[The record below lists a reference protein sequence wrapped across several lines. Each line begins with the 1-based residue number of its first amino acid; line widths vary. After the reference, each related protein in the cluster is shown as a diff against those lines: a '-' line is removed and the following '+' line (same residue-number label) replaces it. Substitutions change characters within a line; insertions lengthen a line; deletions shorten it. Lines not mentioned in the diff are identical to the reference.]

1 METLIKIIYIGVG
14 GTAVIIAAV
23 YLIWRAKS
31 IYKLKLAGPPPQ
43 RAHRKSIWRDP
54 GAVEQLDFH
63 AGPGGTDGAPAPP
76 FHFVAEH
83 ATGSNP
89 CISVRDERGLVWRV
103 KWGDEVRSETF
114 ATRLAWAVGYFVET
128 AYFIPEGHIE
138 GAADLTRARAC
149 VGEDCKF
156 KDARFELDEAG
167 VTKLFD
173 EHGWA
178 WDDNP
183 FVGTHELNGLKI
195 MLMLTSNWDNKDV
208 RDVARGSNTA
218 VFEYALGGGLVEA
231 RYLIIDWGATMGK
244 WGSNLFRSKWD
255 AAGYEAQTPE
265 FVTGVENGFVQWN
278 YLGQRTAEARE
289 QISVADV
296 RWLNQYTGRIT
307 DAQLRE
313 GLRASGATADE
324 IASFTRS
331 IRARLDMLK
340 EISEENAENRVQS
353 AE

>member
-1 METLIKIIYIGVG
+1 MDTLIKIIYIGVG
-14 GTAVIIAAV
+14 GTAVVIACV
-23 YLIWRAKS
+23 YLFWRAKS
-31 IYKLKLAGPPPQ
+31 VFMVKFAGPPPQ
-43 RAHRKSIWRDP
+43 RAHRKRIWRDP
-54 GAVEQLDFH
+54 GAVEQLDFK
-63 AGPGGTDGAPAPP
+63 AGPGGPSGAPALP
-76 FHFVAEH
+76 FQFVEEH
-83 ATGSNP
+83 STGSNP
-89 CISVRDERGLVWRV
+89 CLSVRDARGRVWRV

-114 ATRLAWAVGYFVET
+114 ATRLAWAAGYFVEV
-128 AYFIPEGHIE
+128 AYFIPEGLIE
-138 GAADLTRARAC
+138 GAAELERAREC

-156 KDARFELDEAG
+156 KDARFELDEEG

-183 FVGTHELNGLKI
+183 FVGTRELNGLKI

-218 VFEYALGGGLVEA
+218 IFEYALPGGLIEA

-289 QISVADV
+289 QISVEDV
-296 RWLNQYTGRIT
+296 RWLTGYIGRIT
-307 DAQLRE
+307 DAQLRD
-313 GLRASGATADE
+313 GLGASGATPDE
-324 IASFTRS
+324 IASFTKS
-331 IRARLDMLK
+331 IRARLDTLK
-340 EISEENAENRVQS
+340 RISEENDG
-353 AE
+353 

>member
-1 METLIKIIYIGVG
+1 METLIKIIYIGFG
-14 GTAVIIAAV
+14 GTAVVIACV
-23 YLIWRAKS
+23 YLVWRAKS
-31 IYKLKLAGPPPQ
+31 VYKLNRAGPPPQ
-43 RAHRKSIWRDP
+43 RAHSKSIWRDP

-63 AGPGGTDGAPAPP
+63 AGPGGTSGAPVPP
-76 FHFVAEH
+76 FAFVAEH

-89 CISVRDERGLVWRV
+89 CVSVRDAQGRVWRV

-114 ATRLAWAVGYFVET
+114 ATRMAWAAGYFVEV
-128 AYFIPEGHIE
+128 AYFIPEGLIK
-138 GAADLTRARAC
+138 GALELTRAREC

-156 KDARFELDEAG
+156 TDARFELDEAG

-183 FVGTHELNGLKI
+183 FVGTRELNGLKI

-218 VFEYALGGGLVEA
+218 VFEYALAGGQIEA
-231 RYLIIDWGATMGK
+231 RYLIIDWGASMGK

-265 FVTGVENGFVQWN
+265 FVAGVENGLVQWN
-278 YLGQRTAEARE
+278 YIGQRTAEARDN
-289 QISVADV
+289 ISVEDV
-296 RWLNQYTGRIT
+296 RWLSQYICRIT
-307 DAQLRE
+307 DAQLGD

-324 IASFTRS
+324 IATFTRA
-331 IRARLDMLK
+331 IRARLDTLK
-340 EISEENAENRVQS
+340 RI
-353 AE
+353 

>member
-1 METLIKIIYIGVG
+1 MDTLIKIIYIGVG
-14 GTAVIIAAV
+14 GTAVVIVCV

-31 IYKLKLAGPPPQ
+31 VYKLKLAGPPPQ

-63 AGPGGTDGAPAPP
+63 AGPGGASGAPAPP
-76 FHFVAEH
+76 FEFVAEH
-83 ATGSNP
+83 STGSNP
-89 CISVRDERGLVWRV
+89 CLSVRDAQGRIWRV

-114 ATRLAWAVGYFVET
+114 ATRMAWAAGYYVEVAYFVP
-128 AYFIPEGHIE
+128 AGRIE
-138 GAADLTRARAC
+138 GAAELTRAREC

-156 KDARFELDEAG
+156 TDARFELDEEG

-183 FVGTHELNGLKI
+183 FVGTRELNGLKI

-231 RYLIIDWGATMGK
+231 RYLIIDWGASMGK

-265 FVTGVENGFVQWN
+265 FVAGVQDGVVQWN
-278 YLGQRTAEARE
+278 YIGQRTAEARE

-296 RWLNQYTGRIT
+296 RWLSQYICRVT
-307 DAQLRE
+307 DAQLRD

-324 IASFTRS
+324 IETFTRA
-331 IRARLDMLK
+331 IRARLDTLK
-340 EISEENAENRVQS
+340 QISENDERGTMNDE
-353 AE
+353 

>member
-1 METLIKIIYIGVG
+1 METLIKILYIGVG
-14 GTAVIIAAV
+14 GTAVVIMCV
-23 YLIWRAKS
+23 YLVWRAKS
-31 IYKLKLAGPPPQ
+31 VYKVRRAGPPPQ

-54 GAVEQLDFH
+54 GAVEQLDF
-63 AGPGGTDGAPAPP
+63 AEGPGGPDGAPLPP
-76 FHFVAEH
+76 FQFVAEH
-83 ATGSNP
+83 STGSNP
-89 CISVRDERGLVWRV
+89 CLSVRDARGRVWRV

-114 ATRLAWAVGYFVET
+114 ATRMAWAAGYFVEV

-138 GAADLTRARAC
+138 GTAELTRARQC

-156 KDARFELDEAG
+156 KDARFELDEES

-183 FVGTHELNGLKI
+183 FAGTRELNGLKI

-218 VFEYALGGGLVEA
+218 VFEHALGGGLVEA

-244 WGSNLFRSKWD
+244 WGGNLFRSKWD

-265 FVTGVENGFVQWN
+265 FVTGVENGFVRWS

-296 RWLNQYTGRIT
+296 CWLTGYIGRIT
-307 DAQLRE
+307 DAQLRD
-313 GLRASGATADE
+313 GLGASGATADE
-324 IASFTRS
+324 IVSFTKS
-331 IRARLDMLK
+331 IRARLDTLK
-340 EISEENAENRVQS
+340 RISESNAE
-353 AE
+353 